1 MSTTTYRFY
10 APVFVTVDDGL
21 VTQVT
26 VDDTTDPR
34 DPIGSKLQLVEGRD
48 LKRAVEASLNGQ
60 SWPAW
65 EFGF

>member
-10 APVFVTVDDGL
+10 APVFVTVEDDI
-21 VTQVT
+21 VTKVT

-34 DPIGSKLQLVEGRD
+34 DPIGRKLELAEGRG
-48 LKRAVEASLNGQ
+48 LAKAVEASLDGQ

-65 EFGF
+65 DFGF